1 VAVADFIEACS
12 EMEAKADSKGTGELI
27 ETLLS
32 RHAVIFLG
40 VMAALSVVLGT
51 GLGIRQ
57 KGSGKWLASFCIW
70 MVRLLGVSVLLFII
84 IGFR

>member
-1 VAVADFIEACS
+1 
-12 EMEAKADSKGTGELI
+12 
-27 ETLLS
+27 
-32 RHAVIFLG
+32 
-40 VMAALSVVLGT
+40 MAALFVVVGT

-70 MVRLLGVSVLLFII
+70 MGYVFFGVSVLLFII